1 MSYKSYLE
9 YLKQGHKINITENF
23 TLFEIANSAT
33 AIARKIENT
42 PNKLQTDNAVNLIKG
57 ILQPVRTFFGK
68 AVIVE
73 CMIRN
78 TELNKAVGGVSTSQH
93 AKGEAADF
101 YIKGIKLEIIVE
113 YIRKNLLFD
122 QLILER
128 VGNAAWIHVSLCKI
142 KSKNRKMVL
151 KYDGKKY
158 VKY

>member
-1 MSYKSYLE
+1 MSFKSYLE
-9 YLKQGHKINITENF
+9 YLEQGKKQKITENF

-33 AIARKIENT
+33 AIARKIDNT
-42 PNKLQTDNAVNLIKG
+42 PTKVQTDNAINLVKN
-57 ILQPVRTFFGK
+57 ILQPVRTYFK
-68 AVIVE
+68 LPMIVE

-78 TELNKAVGGVSTSQH
+78 AELNKAVGGVSTSQH

-101 YIKGIKLEIIVE
+101 YIKGVRLEAIVE

-128 VGNAAWIHVSLCKI
+128 TGGAEWIHVSLCKV
-142 KSKNRKMVL
+142 KNKNRKMVL